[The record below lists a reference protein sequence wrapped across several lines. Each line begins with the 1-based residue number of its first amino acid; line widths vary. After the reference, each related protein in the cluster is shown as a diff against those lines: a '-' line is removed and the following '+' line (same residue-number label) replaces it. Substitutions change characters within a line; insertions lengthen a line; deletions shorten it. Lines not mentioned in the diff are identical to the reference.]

1 MLFQMISSADLFT
14 RTQQTINSG
23 LPGEESQLKMAPAF
37 RPKGPANQNP
47 PPRKAAVLIPVF
59 FSSEGNPEI
68 LLTLRKTYDGVHSGQ
83 VSFPGGKF
91 DPHETDPVEVALR
104 ESQEEVGLDPAAV
117 KIAGL
122 LSPLYIPVSHMMVQP
137 VVGFVEGPVNW
148 IADPREVERLI
159 SISMESLTD
168 PSLVQNKAVRIS
180 ANLTMEAPFYSV
192 ANETVWGATAMIL
205 SEWIEVW
212 KKISE

>member
-1 MLFQMISSADLFT
+1 MRSFSDLFS
-14 RTQQTINSG
+14 RIQQAIDSG

-37 RPKGPANQNP
+37 RPKGPASQNP
-47 PPRKAAVLIPVF
+47 PPRKAAVLIPVY
-59 FSSEGNPEI
+59 FSIEGNPEI
-68 LLTLRKTYDGVHSGQ
+68 LLTLRKTYDGIHSAQ

-91 DPHETDPVEVALR
+91 ESHETDPVEVALR

-137 VVGFVEGPVNW
+137 VIGFVEGPVKW
-148 IADPREVERLI
+148 IPDLREVERLI
-159 SISMESLTD
+159 CISMENLTD
-168 PSLVQNKAVRIS
+168 PSLVQAKAVRIS
-180 ANLTMEAPFYSV
+180 ATLTMEAPFYSI

-205 SEWIEVW
+205 SEWIDVW
-212 KKISE
+212 KRSVINLP